1 MVDEEPTVSVR
12 KTESRLPSNFQAA
25 DFGEAVVAPDGRWA
39 LVSFITSP
47 LAADRENVYVVFVTD
62 AGLAATAQ
70 SFEWRFTENRTEPT
84 IQTTQHGEISY
95 LPQTPGNLAVTVRI
109 LGEDNS
115 EQAVITLAQ
124 DVVRPNPILE
134 NLISDASNEP
144 GPGVANPDVA
154 RELVNNYSSYYQ
166 GVTLQTSE
174 AGDVFQEFVFSMV
187 FAGALKRTA
196 VQRNQHTDK
205 VARSLNSQGT
215 DFATLAAQGVGVS
228 AIRLPLLAMTMQQ
241 APGNPTPLIDW
252 TELPELSSKRAL
264 ADEQLREKLAA
275 LDEAARIDLFNLARF
290 PKSNITRCAH
300 VLEALRDRYFTGT
313 NFNDVVTG
321 MSGTRAERIIRHY
334 QEGPLLR
341 S

>member
-1 MVDEEPTVSVR
+1 VPVR
-12 KTESRLPSNFQAA
+12 KTESRLPANFQAA
-25 DFGEAVVAPDGRWA
+25 DFGEALVAPDGRCV
-39 LVSFITSP
+39 LISFITSP

-62 AGLAATAQ
+62 KALAEAAN

-95 LPQTPGNLAVTVRI
+95 VPQVPGNLELSIRI

-115 EQAVITLAQ
+115 EQAILALAQ
-124 DVVRPNPILE
+124 DVVPLNPILE
-134 NLISDASNEP
+134 NLISEASNEP
-144 GPGVANPDVA
+144 GPGIANPDVA

-166 GVTLQTSE
+166 GVTLQTPE

-187 FAGALKRTA
+187 LAGALQRTTA
-196 VQRNQHTDK
+196 QRNQHVDK
-205 VARSLNSQGT
+205 LAQSVNSQGT
-215 DFATLAAQGVGVS
+215 DFATLAAQGVGVCG
-228 AIRLPLLAMTMQQ
+228 IRLSLLAMTFQQ

-252 TELPELSSKRAL
+252 TELPELPSQRAL

-300 VLEALRDRYFTGT
+300 VLEALRDRYFNGT